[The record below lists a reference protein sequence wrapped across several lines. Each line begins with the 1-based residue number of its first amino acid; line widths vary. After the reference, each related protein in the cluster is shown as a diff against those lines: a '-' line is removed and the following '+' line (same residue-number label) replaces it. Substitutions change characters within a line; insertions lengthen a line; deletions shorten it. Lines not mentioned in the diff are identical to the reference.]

1 VAKGGCTQM
10 KKTYEKPIVESE
22 AAFETLAGGC
32 TLQTDADGACN
43 PAFGG
48 SNLNAPSTLP

>member
-1 VAKGGCTQM
+1 M